1 VVETAVS
8 LLERLRA
15 RELSA
20 VELLDAHLAD
30 VERLNPEYNIVVAQ
44 DRDRARAE
52 ARAVDEARARGDELG
67 ALAGLPMT
75 IKDSIEVTGMR
86 TTCGVTWLRDHV
98 PERDAD
104 SVTLLRNA
112 GAVIYGKTNLATFAA
127 DWQSY
132 NDVYGLTRNPWNPE
146 RTVGGSSG
154 GSAAAVAAGLAP
166 LELGTDIGGSIRVP
180 SHFCGVYGHKP
191 SYGAV
196 PLRGHIPPPPGG
208 LYEVPLGVMGP
219 LARSGKD
226 LSLELDV
233 LTRSQTRD
241 ERDLSDLRIG
251 TFFGYTV
258 DDAYRRELESFIA
271 DLGVETTPVELPID
285 KDEAYDT
292 YLRTLFGIVGAFTP
306 DGAEGMSE
314 LAAGDDTGYAAR
326 LGAAMGMTLREWFE
340 AQERREHFFV
350 AWARFF
356 EEFDLLLC
364 PAAATVAFPHDM
376 SEGDGEHSTQLDR
389 RLPVSGG
396 QAPYFDNFMW
406 PSIALCSNLPATVLP
421 TGRFVDGLPCGL
433 QAIGRFGGD
442 RTTLRF
448 AELVGQYVSPKPK
461 G

>member
-15 RELSA
+15 RELSS
-20 VELLDAHLAD
+20 VELLEAHFERVD
-30 VERLNPEYNIVVAQ
+30 RLNPEYNIVVAQ
-44 DRDRARAE
+44 DRDRARAD
-52 ARAVDEARARGDELG
+52 ALATDEARARGDELG

-75 IKDSIEVTGMR
+75 IKDSIEVTGMP
-86 TTCGVTWLRDHV
+86 TTCGLTSLRDHI
-98 PERDAD
+98 PNRDAD
-104 SVTLLRNA
+104 AVTLLRDA

-154 GSAAAVAAGLAP
+154 GSAAAVAAGLSP

-180 SHFCGVYGHKP
+180 SHYCGVFGHKP

-196 PLRGHIPPPPGG
+196 PLRGHIPPLPGG
-208 LYEVPLGVMGP
+208 LYVVPLGVAGP
-219 LARSGKD
+219 LARSGED
-226 LSLELDV
+226 LDLAFDV
-233 LTRSQTRD
+233 LTQTWARD
-241 ERDLSDLRIG
+241 DRDLSQFKVG

-258 DDAYRRELESFIA
+258 DDAYRRELEAFID
-271 DLGVETTPVELPID
+271 DLGVDAVPVELPVD

-306 DGAEGMSE
+306 GGAEGMSA
-314 LAAGDDTGYAAR
+314 LAPGDDSGYAAR
-326 LGAAMGMTLREWFE
+326 LGAAMGTSLGEWF
-340 AQERREHFFV
+340 AVQERREQFFV
-350 AWARFF
+350 AWAKFF
-356 EEFDLLLC
+356 EDFDLVLC

-389 RLPVSGG
+389 RLPVNGG
-396 QAPYFDNFMW
+396 EAPYFDNFMW

-433 QAIGRFGGD
+433 QAIGAFGAD
-442 RTTLRF
+442 RTTIRF
-448 AELVGQYVSPKPK
+448 AQLAGQYVSPWPN